1 VSTTVVEHRNGAG
14 TIAGLLEGRRLLVTG
29 AGSGIGLA
37 VLTAAVRGGAYC
49 VAFVRDA
56 AEAAAVAP
64 LLPPARIQVQDLR
77 ELAAVEPAAAAAV
90 GALGGIDGVVCA
102 AGVFDHAGALETDL
116 PRWQSVIDVNLT
128 AAFTVARQCARSM
141 VAARRGSIVL
151 VSSQIGLVGHPRAA
165 AYAASKAGLN
175 GLMRALALELAPAG
189 VRANVVAPGP
199 VETPMTA
206 EARAD
211 AGRATRLLA
220 GIPLGRFGQPDEVA
234 AAILFLL
241 SDAAGF
247 ITGQVLCVD
256 GGVTAA

>member
-1 VSTTVVEHRNGAG
+1 MTEGVHPDGAG
-14 TIAGLLEGRRLLVTG
+14 FIAGLLAGRRLLVTG

-37 VLTAAVRGGAYC
+37 VLTAAVRGGAHC
-49 VAFVRDA
+49 AAFVRTA
-56 AEAAAVAP
+56 AEAAVVAP
-64 LLPPARIQVQDLR
+64 LLPPARIHVLDLGD
-77 ELAAVEPAAAAAV
+77 LPAVAPAVTAAVA
-90 GALGGIDGVVCA
+90 GLGGVDGLACA

-116 PRWQSVIDVNLT
+116 PRWQAVLDVNLT
-128 AAFTVARQCARSM
+128 ASFTVARECGRAM
-141 VAARRGSIVL
+141 VATRRGAIVL

-199 VETPMTA
+199 IDTPMTA
-206 EARAD
+206 AARAD
-211 AGRATRLLA
+211 ADRASRLLA
-220 GIPLGRFGQPDEVA
+220 GIPLGRYGQPDEVA
-234 AAILFLL
+234 SAILFLL
-241 SDAAGF
+241 SDAAAF